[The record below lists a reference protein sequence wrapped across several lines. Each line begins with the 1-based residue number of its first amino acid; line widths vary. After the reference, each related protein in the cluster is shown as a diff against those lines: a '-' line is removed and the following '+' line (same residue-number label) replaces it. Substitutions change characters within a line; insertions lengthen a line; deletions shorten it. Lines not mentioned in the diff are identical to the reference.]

1 MARAHLQKKWR
12 DKNRLVKRQL
22 NVMARQHAHDALE
35 VMAANYGLR
44 GKGEAVAF
52 ACFVVR
58 TLIQRAEYDGDAEQ
72 LLEDLANGYHKYRD
86 IHST

>member
-12 DKNRLVKRQL
+12 DKNRFVKHQL
-22 NVMARQHAHDALE
+22 NVMARNHTHEALNSL
-35 VMAANYGLR
+35 AKTYGLR

-58 TLIQRAEYDGDAEQ
+58 ALIQRAEYSQDAAR
-72 LLEDLANGYHKYRD
+72 LMEDLATGYHDNRD